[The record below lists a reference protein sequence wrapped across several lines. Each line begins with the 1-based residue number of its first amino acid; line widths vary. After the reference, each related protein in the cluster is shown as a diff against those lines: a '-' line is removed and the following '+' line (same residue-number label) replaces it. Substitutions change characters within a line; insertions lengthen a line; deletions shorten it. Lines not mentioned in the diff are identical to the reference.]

1 MYITIDNK
9 KYEQLKLIS
18 HLTAQQ
24 LFFQHDYIA
33 LAQAIQAN
41 QNSAEQMEK
50 IHQNFQNFM
59 VNNNTLIKLLIDVGV
74 LEKPNSSESKQEH
87 KEEIIITEETKQ
99 KEESVNKKPTF
110 TVIK

>member
-41 QNSAEQMEK
+41 VNSEEQMKK
-50 IHQNFQNFM
+50 IQQNFQNFM
-59 VNNNTLIKLLIDVGV
+59 MNNNALIKLLIDVGV
-74 LEKPNSSESKQEH
+74 LEKPNSSNSKEENISEEIKQE
-87 KEEIIITEETKQ
+87 EPI
-99 KEESVNKKPTF
+99 NKKPTF
-110 TVIK
+110 TIIK